1 MSKTCE
7 IKTDRFVGRHVRF
20 EDLEDYQALD
30 ADPEVERW
38 AVGGPTTDGGMKR
51 AIKHWEEHDL
61 GFWTVHHR
69 DGTFVGYAGMTYST
83 SQEGFQLRYA
93 VVPGY
98 RRRGYA
104 TEMIKAVVA
113 FAFNA
118 QRLDEVIAAVDEENT
133 GSCRVMV
140 KCGFRYDRETR
151 IYRLSFPAES

>member
-7 IKTDRFVGRHVRF
+7 IKTDRLVGLPVRL

-38 AVGGPTTDGGMKR
+38 AVGGPTTERGTER
-51 AIKHWEEHDL
+51 AIEHWEEHGL
-61 GFWTVHHR
+61 GLWTFHHR
-69 DGTFVGYAGMTYST
+69 DGTFVGYAGMTYSST
-83 SQEGFQLRYA
+83 QERFQLRYA

-118 QRLDEVIAAVDEENT
+118 KRLDEVTAAVDEENT

-151 IYRLSFPAES
+151 MYRVSFPTES